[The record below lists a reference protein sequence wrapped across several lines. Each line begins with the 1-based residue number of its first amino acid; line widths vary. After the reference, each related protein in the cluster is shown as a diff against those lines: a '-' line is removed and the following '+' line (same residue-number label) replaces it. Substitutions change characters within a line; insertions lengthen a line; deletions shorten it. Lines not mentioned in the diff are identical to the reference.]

1 MAAIA
6 ATVWHLILRL
16 PDGSLF
22 VPPKVRWCLLI
33 KAVIERFCPRFMPG
47 TVVLYV
53 GGGKTEFLQ
62 PGSADLS
69 DLGVNLNNAAKMP
82 DVVVYDPQRNWLV
95 LIEAVIGAG
104 PVDGKR
110 RMELKELFKDSSA
123 GLVFITAFETRRVMQ
138 TFVSQISWESE
149 VWIAEIPD
157 HLIHFNGERFLG
169 PYPDAMPGR

>member
-1 MAAIA
+1 MRALGQVRILSGLTTKTQIRILVPMNRNPHVASPCSWGQLLKLRDVGPVLRQLAVGNKCEMAAIA

-47 TVVLYV
+47 TVVLYA

-69 DLGVNLNNAAKMP
+69 QPVGRAVCAAP
-82 DVVVYDPQRNWLV
+82 P
-95 LIEAVIGAG
+95 
-104 PVDGKR
+104 PR
-110 RMELKELFKDSSA
+110 R
-123 GLVFITAFETRRVMQ
+123 
-138 TFVSQISWESE
+138 
-149 VWIAEIPD
+149 
-157 HLIHFNGERFLG
+157 
-169 PYPDAMPGR
+169 